1 MQKILFKNLC
11 GISSQNK
18 DNLKNKNVNKK
29 LDILNHIEDNECDTI
44 VILESGMNQM
54 DQPNQLGS
62 GLNK

>member
-44 VILESGMNQM
+44 VILESGMN
-54 DQPNQLGS
+54 
-62 GLNK
+62 